1 MLNFEADFWF
11 HNLPLELIISYGIP
25 VGILVI
31 APIITIVYLSV
42 KKSFMNTNRLT
53 IFDKSWITSLIV
65 ILISQMVDIQYFDGR
80 ISIVLWLLISGSSN
94 IINENNDKN
103 GKKFNYKN

>member
-1 MLNFEADFWF
+1 
-11 HNLPLELIISYGIP
+11 
-25 VGILVI
+25 
-31 APIITIVYLSV
+31 
-42 KKSFMNTNRLT
+42 MNTNRLT

-103 GKKFNYKN
+103 GKQFNYKN